1 MPANKIKV
9 DNAVLKRYARQSA
22 RRRQR
27 VVLLRILIVCE
38 GERTEPRYFD
48 SFKKKHNGLF
58 VLDMDVLGLG
68 ANTLSVVNKAIE
80 LKMKAESVGI
90 PYDSVW
96 AVFDRD
102 SFSGAKFNAAVQKA
116 ESNGV
121 NAAWS
126 NEAFELW
133 YLYHFH
139 NRVTAMSRDE
149 YKKAISDAVNSS
161 PAYKLKRK
169 YVYEK
174 NASDTYAIVNR
185 YGSEENALRWAE
197 AGAERF
203 SGIPSARCNPC
214 TMVYKLV
221 RQIEGKDSEL
231 NAMLAAKIEE

>member
-27 VVLLRILIVCE
+27 VVSLRILIVCE

-80 LKMKAESVGI
+80 LKTKAESVGI

-102 SFSGAKFNAAVQKA
+102 SFSEAKFNAAVQKA
-116 ESNGV
+116 ESHGV

-133 YLYHFH
+133 YLLHFQDASGGALRRSQYCERLSQWL
-139 NRVTAMSRDE
+139 NRP
-149 YKKAISDAVNSS
+149 YKKNDHALFQLLEGHMVGAIQRADSLLAKYDHTTIPYSQRN
-161 PAYKLKRK
+161 PATNVVTLVKELL
-169 YVYEK
+169 
-174 NASDTYAIVNR
+174 R
-185 YGSEENALRWAE
+185 Y
-197 AGAERF
+197 
-203 SGIPSARCNPC
+203 
-214 TMVYKLV
+214 
-221 RQIEGKDSEL
+221 RQ
-231 NAMLAAKIEE
+231 

>member
-27 VVLLRILIVCE
+27 VVSLRILIVCE

-80 LKMKAESVGI
+80 LKTKAESVGI

-96 AVFDRD
+96 AIFDRD
-102 SFSGAKFNAAVQKA
+102 SFSEAKFNAAVQKA

-169 YVYEK
+169 YQYPGRFYRHCLVPI
-174 NASDTYAIVNR
+174 AA
-185 YGSEENALRWAE
+185 
-197 AGAERF
+197 AGFGRTAGPEHF
-203 SGIPSARCNPC
+203 QLIHLKKQISLSG
-214 TMVYKLV
+214 
-221 RQIEGKDSEL
+221 RQILDHLHFSL
-231 NAMLAAKIEE
+231 QQQI